1 MKKVINNNNKYKLK
15 FWFSM
20 LYIHGRKFMFGPV
33 FNYQGLSKDY
43 FLLIYQNLGADFRAP
58 KSGYRSQ
65 KRPVLPPL
73 YIYIYIKEDKKTIF
87 INCIVIKII
96 QV

>member
-1 MKKVINNNNKYKLK
+1 
-15 FWFSM
+15 
-20 LYIHGRKFMFGPV
+20 MFGPV

-73 YIYIYIKEDKKTIF
+73 YIYIYKRRQEDYFHKLHCYQNHSSIKNLCEENNFSSHFNLLITIF
-87 INCIVIKII
+87 SNLHI
-96 QV
+96 